1 MVIKDYAS
9 TGYYGVLVVV
19 LTISTQAYTATLLS
33 KCWLMAEELEP
44 NVQMKKRYPYST
56 LAQICLGKWM
66 SYFTTLLLDTSIFVA
81 GVPNLI
87 VGK

>member
-1 MVIKDYAS
+1 MI
-9 TGYYGVLVVV
+9 V
-19 LTISTQAYTATLLS
+19 LTISAQAYTATLLG

-44 NVQMKKRYPYST
+44 DIQMKTRYPYSA
-56 LAQICLGKWM
+56 LAQITLGKWM
-66 SYFTTLLLDTSIFVA
+66 SYFTTLLLDVSIFAA